1 MPRRGVC
8 FAASLGW
15 HSSASA
21 TIAVYAA
28 CWFVAAALTE
38 GLAGQEVPEAACDV
52 SAAHPPGGDRLP
64 AAMLPI
70 SPPVPMAW
78 TAAQFR
84 RNLRLRFTFRTSL
97 LKVGRSLHGSLAR
110 R

>member
-64 AAMLPI
+64 AAM
-70 SPPVPMAW
+70 AW